1 MPFVKAV
8 ALGFCIAAPVG
19 AIGMLCIQRS
29 LSRGFRSGFAT
40 GIGAACADAFYGLL
54 GALGVAGIVTALP
67 MLTVALKAAGG
78 AFLVWMAWTIAREA
92 PRAPAAV
99 QETSRTPVTRDF
111 LTTFALTLSNPLTI
125 FSFIAAF
132 AALGPLPSHVGRAWR
147 AGMAFGGA
155 HGDGCV
161 RGFGGVVVVPE
172 RRDLRVANKVA
183 ARIHAGHFHFLR
195 RGDCHVWHRSNGHG
209 TRAARLARSQG
220 VVSIRS
226 SACATSSM

>member
-1 MPFVKAV
+1 MLFVKAV

-92 PRAPAAV
+92 PRVPAAV

-132 AALGPLPSHVGRAWR
+132 AALGPLPSVSGEHGAPGWLSVAPMVTGVF
-147 AGMAFGGA
+147 AGSAVWWLFLSGVTSALRTKLPLAFT
-155 HGDGCV
+155 
-161 RGFGGVVVVPE
+161 RGISIFSAVAIATFGIVQMVTG
-172 RRDLRVANKVA
+172 L
-183 ARIHAGHFHFLR
+183 
-195 RGDCHVWHRSNGHG
+195 
-209 TRAARLARSQG
+209 ARLA
-220 VVSIRS
+220 
-226 SACATSSM
+226 

>member
-1 MPFVKAV
+1 MLFVKAL

-40 GIGAACADAFYGLL
+40 GVGAACADAVYGLL

-67 MLTVALKAAGG
+67 MLSVVLKAAGG

-92 PRAPAAV
+92 PAAPATV
-99 QETSRTPVTRDF
+99 KETARAPVTRDF

-132 AALGPLPSHVGRAWR
+132 AALGPLNASQGTPVAMNWLTVAPMVTGVF
-147 AGMAFGGA
+147 AGSAVWWLFLSGVTSALRTKLPLTFTRGISIFSAVAIAAFG
-155 HGDGCV
+155 
-161 RGFGGVVVVPE
+161 VVQVV
-172 RRDLRVANKVA
+172 
-183 ARIHAGHFHFLR
+183 AGL
-195 RGDCHVWHRSNGHG
+195 GQLV
-209 TRAARLARSQG
+209 
-220 VVSIRS
+220 
-226 SACATSSM
+226 

>member
-1 MPFVKAV
+1 MLFVKAV

-92 PRAPAAV
+92 PRVPAAV

-132 AALGPLPSHVGRAWR
+132 AALGPLPAMSGEHGAPGWLSVAPMVTGVF
-147 AGMAFGGA
+147 AGSAVWWLFLSGVTSALRTKLPLAFT
-155 HGDGCV
+155 
-161 RGFGGVVVVPE
+161 RGISIFSAVAIATFGIVQMVTG
-172 RRDLRVANKVA
+172 L
-183 ARIHAGHFHFLR
+183 
-195 RGDCHVWHRSNGHG
+195 
-209 TRAARLARSQG
+209 ARLA
-220 VVSIRS
+220 
-226 SACATSSM
+226 